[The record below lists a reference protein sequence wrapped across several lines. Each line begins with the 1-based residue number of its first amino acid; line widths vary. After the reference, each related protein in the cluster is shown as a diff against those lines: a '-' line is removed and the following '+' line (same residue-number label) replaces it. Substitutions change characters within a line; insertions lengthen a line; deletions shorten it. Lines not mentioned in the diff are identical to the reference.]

1 MNTPFRAVEPS
12 FFSYSHTVSVNMQTA
27 HFHDSYEIY
36 YLLSGNRRYLVK
48 NDLFD
53 VYPGDFVLIP
63 NMTIHRTLNIP
74 GEQDDKYHARY
85 LLSPSGD
92 MIPDVFLPL
101 FEHHHYR
108 IPKEQ
113 QNAIMACF
121 SDIAFNSK
129 HRDSY
134 SDIANQAN
142 LIKILT
148 ILARHNFLDS
158 GTQAVSK
165 TDIMMRQAAA
175 YIKENCDKVLTLQSV
190 ADHFEIS
197 REYFST
203 KFKSSTGF
211 GFNDYLNQM
220 RISKASTL
228 LLSTNLPIASISE
241 LCGFNDSN
249 YFANVFRKNLGLTPS
264 QFRVLKK

>member
-53 VYPGDFVLIP
+53 VYPGDLVLVP

-74 GEQDDKYHARY
+74 GEQNEKYHSRY
-85 LLSPSGD
+85 LLSPSID
-92 MIPDVFLPL
+92 MIPDIFLPL

-113 QNAIMACF
+113 QPAIMACF

-129 HRDSY
+129 HQDCY
-134 SDIANQAN
+134 CDIANQAN

-148 ILARHNFLDS
+148 ILARHNFSDS

-165 TDIMMRQAAA
+165 TDIMMRQAAS

-203 KFKSSTGF
+203 TFKSSTGF

-220 RISKASTL
+220 RVSKASTL
-228 LLSTNLPIASISE
+228 LLSTNLSIAEISK

>member
-1 MNTPFRAVEPS
+1 
-12 FFSYSHTVSVNMQTA
+12 MQTA

-48 NDLFD
+48 NDLYD

-63 NMTIHRTLNIP
+63 NMTIHRTMNIP
-74 GEQDDKYHARY
+74 GEQNDKYHSRY
-85 LLSPSGD
+85 LLTPSRE
-92 MIPDVFLPL
+92 MIPDIFLPL

-108 IPKEQ
+108 LSKEQ
-113 QNAIMACF
+113 QSAVMACF

-129 HRDSY
+129 HQDRY
-134 SDIANQAN
+134 SNFANQAN

-148 ILARHNFLDS
+148 ILARHHFLDAS
-158 GTQAVSK
+158 TQAVSK
-165 TDIMMRQAAA
+165 TDITMKKAAA
-175 YIKENCDKVLTLQSV
+175 YIKENCDKLLTLQSV

-203 KFKSSTGF
+203 AFKASTGF

-228 LLSTNLPIASISE
+228 LLSTNLPIEAISE

-264 QFRVLKK
+264 QFRVLEKQK

>member
-92 MIPDVFLPL
+92 MIPDAFLHL

-220 RISKASTL
+220 RVSKASTL

-249 YFANVFRKNLGLTPS
+249 YFSKLFHNETGLSPLKYRKT
-264 QFRVLKK
+264 R